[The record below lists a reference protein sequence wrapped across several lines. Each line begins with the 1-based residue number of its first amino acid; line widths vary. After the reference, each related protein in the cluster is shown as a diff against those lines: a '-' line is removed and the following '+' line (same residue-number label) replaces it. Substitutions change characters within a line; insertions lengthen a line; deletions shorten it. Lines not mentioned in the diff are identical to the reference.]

1 MSVAASTADVDLR
14 GPVMIW
20 NGPVY
25 YREVNAGPRPPL
37 LLLHGWG
44 GSSRYWRATL
54 AALGTDRR
62 VLAPDLPGFGASP
75 PLQGPATAV
84 RMAEVVIAFADAMG
98 LEQFDLNGHS
108 FCASVAV
115 YAATRHPQR
124 VRRLVLTCMST
135 YRNEFERRIVDKVHN
150 VMALWMAMRRP
161 WMAERRFFYR
171 LLGSRFFYKLPDDDA
186 LLREAM
192 ADFLKMDRRTALE
205 TAANAGD
212 AAINASL
219 AALTC
224 PTLVVGARQDK
235 IMPPSG
241 TPEVARLAPNSR
253 LVWIER
259 CGHLPMVERPDEY
272 HRLVR
277 EFLDS

>member
-14 GPVMIW
+14 GPVTIW